1 MTIQDIINDFK
12 NHQLQYGLGGD
23 PELEEL
29 YKWKLVTDQI
39 GHPDVN
45 ADNFAKEINSL
56 SLKNLCYST
65 QTTAIRHFAEYEP
78 EEYRKTFVGLFDENI
93 GLQERIDKFISDC
106 RELWDGKTKH
116 NFTQKTSAMCDERLI
131 SFFLTLKDPTKYTFY
146 KDEVYGSLCNLL
158 GEKKKNA
165 GQKLVHFYELLNKH
179 VIPAV
184 ESETAL
190 IDSIN
195 KEIDAKGYVHSTP
208 LIAQTALWYYA
219 RHVRNND
226 KTQIWLFL
234 GGKGADDYHFEE
246 MYNDGSMALCGW
258 EKVGDLGDCN
268 DLNSIEERRKS
279 VPEYESNTTHL
290 SPMLHAIANEIKEG
304 DIILAK
310 ERGADIVGMGIV
322 TSDYYFDSDSS
333 YGVHCRKVQ
342 WTYKGLWKCDAIL
355 KEYGKAQFPAKA
367 LTNVSNTNKYP
378 YIQKIINMIKGNNAE
393 KQYWLLG
400 HAFGS
405 TNPQFD
411 RFITE
416 GILEG
421 RFDENKPVDQRQLAL
436 ARRIK
441 VGDVILLKSTATKG
455 ANHDIPFMRI
465 KAVGL
470 VTDKLIEEQGTE
482 YLTLRCNVNYLST
495 TDKDFDSSVYGSYR
509 QTVHEADDKVK
520 DVIEYA
526 NSIIN
531 PTRMPQNK
539 YSKYI
544 ELLQENRNLVLTG
557 APGTGKTYMAQAIA
571 KEMGCSK
578 EEMCFVQ
585 FHPSYD
591 YTDFVEG
598 LRPIEKSDGQMGF
611 ERKDGVFKDFCKKAA
626 KNITDSQKSIESLT
640 KELSWEEKLQQ
651 FIEDSTENNTK
662 YKLSNGSEFTI
673 DEIKGRTIVVH
684 NDQNEKTTQ
693 VSVNADD
700 IIELLTNEVPLNI
713 VRDIRNYFNRKFG
726 TQPDSYAYII
736 TKAIREMKSNVYVES
751 ANKVEKKPFVFII
764 DEINRGEASKIF
776 GELFYAIDPGY
787 RGKNEHLVQTQYQN
801 LVPET
806 DVFAKGFYVPE
817 NVYILATMNDIDRSV
832 ESMDFAMRRRFT
844 WKEVTPADTEE
855 MLDTLP
861 CYDEAKVTMQRL
873 NKAIADTDGLGA
885 AYMIGPSY
893 FLKLKDNGADFNKL
907 WKMNIEP
914 LLKEYLRGFRK
925 TAEILEKFSKAYFNT
940 NESQTT
946 DTPKLIDED

>member
-1 MTIQDIINDFK
+1 MSLNDIVSAFK
-12 NHQLQYGLGGD
+12 NHQLQYGLNGD
-23 PELEEL
+23 SMQQEL
-29 YKWKLVTDQI
+29 YKWKLVTKQI
-39 GHPDVN
+39 GHPDAN
-45 ADNFAKEINSL
+45 ADDFAKEINAL
-56 SLKNLCYST
+56 RFQNLCYST
-65 QTTAIRHFAEYEP
+65 QLTAIRHFAEYEP
-78 EEYRKTFVGLFDENI
+78 EDYREAFKNLFDENVD
-93 GLQERIDKFISDC
+93 LQQRIDTFISSC
-106 RELWDGKTKH
+106 KTLWDDKIKK
-116 NFTQKTSAMCDERLI
+116 NFGQNTSAMCDERLI
-131 SFFLTLKDPTKYTFY
+131 SCFLTLQNPQKYTFY
-146 KDEVYGSLCNLL
+146 KSDVYANLCDLL
-158 GEKKKNA
+158 DVEPKKA
-165 GQKLVHFYELLNKH
+165 GHKLVHFYELLKQH
-179 VIPAV
+179 LVPIV
-184 ESETAL
+184 EQDTELMESVNNEL
-190 IDSIN
+190 QREGCIQ
-195 KEIDAKGYVHSTP
+195 STM
-208 LIAQTALWYYA
+208 LTAQTALWIYVSQL
-219 RHVRNND
+219 RKNGKQQV
-226 KTQIWLFL
+226 WLFL
-234 GGKGADDYHFEE
+234 GGKDSNDYHFDE

-258 EKVGDLGDCN
+258 EKVGNLGDCD

-290 SPMLHAIANEIKEG
+290 SAMLHAIANEIKED

-310 ERGADIVGMGIV
+310 ESGADIVGMGIV
-322 TSDYYFDSDSS
+322 TSDYYFDSDSP

-342 WTYKGLWKCDAIL
+342 WTHKGLWKCDAIL
-355 KEYGKAQFPAKA
+355 KEYGKSQFPAKA

-378 YIQKIINMIKGNNAE
+378 YIQKIINMIKGDKPE

-400 HAFGS
+400 HAYGS
-405 TNPQFD
+405 TNPQIN

-416 GILEG
+416 GIWEG

-465 KAVGL
+465 KAVGF
-470 VTDKLIEEQGTE
+470 VTDKLIEEGGTE

-495 TDKDFDSSVYGSYR
+495 TDKDFDGSVYGSFR

-531 PTRMPQNK
+531 STRMPQKK

-557 APGTGKTYMAQAIA
+557 APGTGKTFMAQAIA
-571 KEMGCSK
+571 EEMGCSK

-598 LRPIEKSDGQMGF
+598 LRPIEKADGQMGF

-626 KNITDSQKSIESLT
+626 KNLIDSEKSVESLT

-651 FIEDSTENNTK
+651 FIEDSIEDNTK
-662 YKLSNGSEFTI
+662 YRLSNGSEFTI
-673 DEIKGRTIVVH
+673 DEIRGRTIVVH

-787 RGKNEHLVQTQYQN
+787 RGKKDVRVKTQYQN
-801 LVPET
+801 LVPDT
-806 DVFAKGFYVPE
+806 DMFAEGFYVPE

-844 WKEVTPADTEE
+844 WNEVTPDDTQD
-855 MLDTLP
+855 MLDTMT
-861 CYDEAKVTMQRL
+861 CAAEAKAVMARL
-873 NKAIADTDGLGA
+873 NDAIADTEGLGA
-885 AYMIGPSY
+885 AYMVGPSY
-893 FLKLKDNGADFNKL
+893 FLKLAENNGNFDKL
-907 WKMNIEP
+907 WTMNIEP
-914 LLKEYLRGFRK
+914 LLREYLRGFRK
-925 TAEILEKFSKAYFNT
+925 VNDIMKKFQKAYFAET
-940 NESQTT
+940 EEASTT
-946 DTPKLIDED
+946 EVSDELE